1 MDLDNGKTY
10 ILMNPEGKIISI
22 GEEKLIYKDLSE
34 IKHLND
40 AFTFWSTDLKEL
52 KQYIKASGE
61 FMRGNNPLS
70 ELNLEEM
77 IFLEMIEE
85 EDGSVV
91 LC

>member
-1 MDLDNGKTY
+1 
-10 ILMNPEGKIISI
+10 MNPEGKIISI